1 MGYNFPKSQMKI
13 SELKKMGFSRH
24 ELFEAFRTPGQK
36 FARKMSPDK
45 PSSTIVFDTDS
56 FREYL
61 EKKTVSPEPVR
72 RMVL

>member
-13 SELKKMGFSRH
+13 SELKKMGFTKH
-24 ELFEAFRTPGQK
+24 ELLEAFRTPGQK

-45 PSSTIVFDTDS
+45 PSSTIVFDTES

-61 EKKTVSPEPVR
+61 EKKTGYESGR